1 MKSKFHAIIRF
12 LTYVLAV
19 LFLSV
24 AAQAQQVAAPPA
36 SGKELRVAVYE
47 AAPYGSLERNG
58 LFSGASVEL
67 WRRVAEDQRW
77 RYAFKSVASMDEIL
91 NGLQH
96 GRYDAAIGAI
106 TITPER
112 LTRVDFSYPAHPSGV
127 AVAYARQNNML
138 AAFKAYGSVAGQ
150 LGALILTMLVLL
162 LLTGI
167 LIWLSERYSRQQTS
181 GEGEATIS
189 KLHEGLYWAVV
200 TMTTVGYGDMTPRT
214 HFGRAVAVAWMLGS
228 LVLVSLLSTSIV
240 AQLTAQQLTGSDDVR
255 PGDLT
260 GKKLGA
266 ATSSSGAEYLASRGL
281 AFTGYPSLGA
291 ALDALAAHKID
302 AVVNSVGALEYLIA
316 NRYRSS
322 IELEHGLLAPAF
334 MGVALPPHSPL
345 REPLDRS
352 LVRITT
358 GSEWPAIEA
367 AYFSL

>member
-1 MKSKFHAIIRF
+1 MELSPHGIIRF
-12 LTYVLAV
+12 LTNVFAV

-24 AAQAQQVAAPPA
+24 AAHAQDVATPLAAEKP
-36 SGKELRVAVYE
+36 LRVAVYE

-77 RYAFKSVASMDEIL
+77 PYKFQSIASMDEIL
-91 NGLQH
+91 DGLQH
-96 GRYDAAIGAI
+96 GRFDAAIGAI

-112 LTRVDFSYPAHPSGV
+112 LSRVDFSYPTHPSGV
-127 AVAYARQNNML
+127 AVAFARQNSVL
-138 AAFKAYGSVAGQ
+138 AAFKAYGAVAGQ
-150 LGALILTMLVLL
+150 LGTLILTMLLLL

-167 LIWLSERYSRQQTS
+167 LIWLSERYSRQTS
-181 GEGEATIS
+181 GASEPTIG

-240 AQLTAQQLTGSDDVR
+240 AQLTVQQLTGSDNVQ
-255 PGDLT
+255 PGDLI
-260 GKKLGA
+260 GKRLGA
-266 ATSSSGAEYLASRGL
+266 ATSSSGAEYLTSRGL

-291 ALDALAAHKID
+291 ALDALAARRID
-302 AVVNSVGALEYLIA
+302 AVINSVGALEYMVS

-322 IELEHGLLAPAF
+322 IELGHGLLAPAF
-334 MGVALPPHSPL
+334 MGVALPPNSPL
-345 REPLDRS
+345 REPLNQS

-367 AYFSL
+367 AYFSH